1 MSWMFLIVL
10 LAIVAIIVLSQTQ
23 HRSGKSK
30 PDRPYEKITTLL
42 SPAELSF
49 YKVLVN
55 VVANKTIVFSK
66 TRICD
71 VIKVKK
77 GLSPSPHQGAFNK
90 ISSKHFDFVLCNK
103 NDSSIICAIE
113 LNDKSHQS
121 KKRRERDEFLN
132 FACSSAGLPLIVV
145 KAKRNYTLDE
155 IKALL
160 SVYINNDLD
169 ELSTEHSSLIGNI
182 A

>member
-1 MSWMFLIVL
+1 MTNKLNEDPVKMYEFVRNNIVYEL
-10 LAIVAIIVLSQTQ
+10 YCGS
-23 HRSGKSK
+23 RKSG
-30 PDRPYEKITTLL
+30 
-42 SPAELSF
+42 
-49 YKVLVN
+49 
-55 VVANKTIVFSK
+55 
-66 TRICD
+66 
-71 VIKVKK
+71 
-77 GLSPSPHQGAFNK
+77 
-90 ISSKHFDFVLCNK
+90 KHFDFVLCNK